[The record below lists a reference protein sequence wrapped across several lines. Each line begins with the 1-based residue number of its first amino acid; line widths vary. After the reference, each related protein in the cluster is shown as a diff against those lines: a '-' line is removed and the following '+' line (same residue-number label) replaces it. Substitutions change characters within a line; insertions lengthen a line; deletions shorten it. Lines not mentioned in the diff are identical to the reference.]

1 MAVSPSERAPRR
13 VPSPLPPVP
22 LPSAAPP
29 PALSLR
35 TQLVRFVLTGG
46 LSAVVDFGLLLV
58 LTHAGLSDGW
68 AKGGGVG
75 ETAPREGKPDGYPA
89 TKCGPGEALE
99 TECEADI
106 LDVDGV
112 NKP

>member
-1 MAVSPSERAPRR
+1 M
-13 VPSPLPPVP
+13 
-22 LPSAAPP
+22 
-29 PALSLR
+29 
-35 TQLVRFVLTGG
+35 
-46 LSAVVDFGLLLV
+46 
-58 LTHAGLSDGW
+58 SDGW